1 MVQRTMYA
9 HGELCWA
16 DVQTPDVAAAKSF
29 YTAVFGWRFEDLP
42 TPDGRSYAQAF
53 IDSDIVAVVA
63 PQNPAQQKAG
73 TPAQWNVYF
82 AADNA
87 RDVADET
94 LHAGGAVEFGPEE
107 VGDSG
112 VMVFLHPPGGGTTGV
127 WQAGTHTG
135 SARQNEPGAFAW
147 AELLTPEPRA
157 AVGFFQQLFG
167 HEVTEYPQDDGGT
180 YTTLIANG
188 AEVAGIAPEPLI
200 GDEGTELEGAG
211 LEGAGLEGAGQEKAG
226 EGAEEA
232 VGPDSAEVRARRGW
246 QVYFGVSSVKEA
258 VLAAVAAGA
267 EVLVEPEFAEDGG
280 TIATL
285 KDPQGGVFSVLEVEL
300 PGD

>member
-1 MVQRTMYA
+1 MVQRSKYV

-29 YTAVFGWRFEDLP
+29 YAAVFGWRYEDLP

-53 IDSDIVAVVA
+53 IDNDLVAVVA
-63 PQNPAQQKAG
+63 PQNPAQQEAG

-87 RDVADET
+87 RVVAEEAP
-94 LHAGGAVEFGPEE
+94 HAGGAVEFGPEE

-112 VMVFLHPPGGGTTGV
+112 SMVFLHPPGGGTTGV
-127 WQAGTHTG
+127 WQAGTHVG
-135 SARQNEPGAFAW
+135 SRLQNEPGAFAW

-180 YTTLIANG
+180 YITLIAG
-188 AEVAGIAPEPLI
+188 GSEVAGVAPEPLI
-200 GDEGTELEGAG
+200 GDADEGEEGAG
-211 LEGAGLEGAGQEKAG
+211 
-226 EGAEEA
+226 EA
-232 VGPDSAEVRARRGW
+232 AGPDSAEARARQGW

-285 KDPQGGVFSVLEVEL
+285 KDPQGGVFSVLEL
-300 PGD
+300 

>member
-1 MVQRTMYA
+1 MVQRTTYA

-29 YTAVFGWRFEDLP
+29 YAAVFGWRYEDLP

-53 IDSDIVAVVA
+53 IDNDLVAVVA
-63 PQNPAQQKAG
+63 PQNPAQQEAG

-87 RDVADET
+87 RLVAEEAP
-94 LHAGGAVEFGPEE
+94 HAGGAVEFGPEE

-112 VMVFLHPPGGGTTGV
+112 VMVFLRPPGGGTTGV
-127 WQAGTHTG
+127 WQAGTHVG
-135 SARQNEPGAFAW
+135 SRRQNEPGAFAW

-157 AVGFFQQLFG
+157 VVGFFQQLFG

-180 YTTLIANG
+180 YTTLIAGG
-188 AEVAGIAPEPLI
+188 AEVAGVAPEPLI
-200 GDEGTELEGAG
+200 GDEGEDGAA
-211 LEGAGLEGAGQEKAG
+211 EQEEAE
-226 EGAEEA
+226 EGAEEPA
-232 VGPDSAEVRARRGW
+232 GPDSAEARARQGW

-300 PGD
+300 PSF

>member
-1 MVQRTMYA
+1 MVQRSKYV

-29 YTAVFGWRFEDLP
+29 YAAVFGWRYEDLP

-53 IDSDIVAVVA
+53 IDNDLVAVVA
-63 PQNPAQQKAG
+63 PQNPAQQEAG

-87 RDVADET
+87 RVVAEEAP
-94 LHAGGAVEFGPEE
+94 HAGGAVEFGPEE

-112 VMVFLHPPGGGTTGV
+112 VMVFLHPPGGGITGV
-127 WQAGTHTG
+127 WQAGNHVG
-135 SARQNEPGAFAW
+135 SRLQNEPGAFAW

-180 YTTLIANG
+180 YITLIAG
-188 AEVAGIAPEPLI
+188 GSEVAGVAPEPLI
-200 GDEGTELEGAG
+200 GDDDEGAEGAG
-211 LEGAGLEGAGQEKAG
+211 
-226 EGAEEA
+226 EA
-232 VGPDSAEVRARRGW
+232 AGPDSAEARARQGW

-285 KDPQGGVFSVLEVEL
+285 KDPQGGVFSVLEV
-300 PGD
+300 

>member
-1 MVQRTMYA
+1 MVQRTTYA

-29 YTAVFGWRFEDLP
+29 YAAVFGWRYEDLP

-53 IDSDIVAVVA
+53 IDNDLVAVVA
-63 PQNPAQQKAG
+63 PQNPAQQEAG

-87 RDVADET
+87 RLVAEEAPY
-94 LHAGGAVEFGPEE
+94 AGGAVEFGPEQ

-112 VMVFLHPPGGGTTGV
+112 VMVFLRPPGGGTTGV
-127 WQAGTHTG
+127 WQAGTHVG
-135 SARQNEPGAFAW
+135 SRRQNEPGAFAW

-180 YTTLIANG
+180 YTTLIAGG
-188 AEVAGIAPEPLI
+188 AEVAGVAPEPLI
-200 GDEGTELEGAG
+200 GDEGEDGAA
-211 LEGAGLEGAGQEKAG
+211 EQEEAE
-226 EGAEEA
+226 EGAEEPA
-232 VGPDSAEVRARRGW
+232 GPDSAEARARQGW
-246 QVYFGVSSVKEA
+246 QVYFGVFSVKEA

-300 PGD
+300 PSF

>member
-1 MVQRTMYA
+1 MTSWLLWPRRT
-9 HGELCWA
+9 
-16 DVQTPDVAAAKSF
+16 
-29 YTAVFGWRFEDLP
+29 LP
-42 TPDGRSYAQAF
+42 SRRQARR
-53 IDSDIVAVVA
+53 
-63 PQNPAQQKAG
+63 PN
-73 TPAQWNVYF
+73 
-82 AADNA
+82 
-87 RDVADET
+87 
-94 LHAGGAVEFGPEE
+94 GGAVEFGPEE

-127 WQAGTHTG
+127 WQAGTHAG
-135 SARQNEPGAFAW
+135 SRRQNEPGAFAW

-180 YTTLIANG
+180 YTTLIAGG

-200 GDEGTELEGAG
+200 GDDDEGEEDA
-211 LEGAGLEGAGQEKAG
+211 EDREEAA
-226 EGAEEA
+226 AEEA
-232 VGPDSAEVRARRGW
+232 AASDSAEVRARQGW

-285 KDPQGGVFSVLEVEL
+285 KDPQGGVFSVLEV
-300 PGD
+300 